1 MLSLMAATAPE
12 RWARALPSSS
22 GSDFRRCTPCGRF
35 NLGDVFAWTHEHITV
50 FNLGTQ
56 KTWRTKADLIAVKA
70 ALEAMIQLAEQ
81 AGIRRVGLP
90 RIGAGLGGLAWQDVR
105 SVLVA
110 LGESTSVELVVFEEY
125 EPSPT

>member
-1 MLSLMAATAPE
+1 M
-12 RWARALPSSS
+12 
-22 GSDFRRCTPCGRF
+22 
-35 NLGDVFAWTHEHITV
+35 FAWTHEHITV